1 MAQVLEKDP
10 ATYSKERD
18 GFIRDLQHFHDTRGT
33 PFKKLPTISGRE
45 VDLYLLY
52 TLVTAQGGWLKVN
65 SKNAWP
71 DLLQHFHLP
80 SKCVNGSIAL
90 KQVYLRYLDR
100 WEKVHFL
107 GEEGD
112 RGSDDDEEG
121 RHKRCSARALHMVPL
136 TYNYNQHVVNEAN
149 REFNHLSTNL
159 FKPTDYDRLALSLI
173 SPLPNEQ
180 DFAINVCTLLSNDG
194 KHTLKVEKNPRL
206 LDYLLAHAG
215 VFNHVSTRKLFLY
228 NYNVVRKHPIHNFWD
243 EVLDSKD
250 ILELIQSP
258 DEVEKKESPGSP
270 KKPNDP
276 PTTTTQVLE
285 NCQVETPMEVDVN
298 RNEHVISVDESDGEL
313 FNLDDSSNRKKSS
326 RKITIDPLDRDLFCL
341 ERTLGTQDY
350 VGQRVLQ
357 IATILRN
364 LSFIEDNVPILAK
377 NRTFVRFIL
386 LCCCSKWNYLK
397 NLGLDMLGNIAGEFE
412 VRELNQD
419 KLATAL
425 LTIITRGLDS
435 QDRLWCLSSLE
446 MLNKLSQNEKN
457 EDVMLRCL
465 ETSVYEKVCSFL
477 TIHDVMLLIYTLEC
491 LYSLSSLGER
501 SCNLIVM
508 NHGVVDTLVSLVTVE
523 GKSYG
528 PKACIGM
535 KLVETVSGVVPMAA
549 SSVSNS
555 NSTTNTS
562 VVQTPSSISTSVSS
576 TTMLTPKPISTF
588 NTIQKVGSGSTVM
601 KSMPMPM
608 PPKNMTQNTPVRTIQ
623 MAPQRLAT
631 TLPSP
636 PIATAVPVS
645 VPNSTQSGNQNSQSL
660 TPQQLIQ
667 QQHAHQQAIHENE
680 QFALA
685 WLRATYE
692 PCNNSK
698 VNSQELYKHYINSCT
713 KIGRQGVISPLH
725 FPRCVRSVFG
735 GTVGPNPMKLSNPK
749 DPQFY
754 DGIKVRDHPLIINV
768 PPSSPIPSPQPTA
781 TPKTTRRKPKPK
793 DTSKIPPTVSNTPCS
808 SSISLT
814 QSQVN
819 SSQGI
824 ATALT
829 PKDNSISPPAP
840 QPPQLSPA
848 LQAEAPEGGASPA
861 SPILKAQL
869 SAPPK
874 QRETSAASLSSALI
888 KTDPKNQALAH
899 PHLSQALLGNSSTS
913 TTTFTTTTLIT
924 NKDGS
929 QQQIISNQQ
938 GANTSLIKSLLAN
951 KVAERQQR
959 LLAQQGQTFSNK
971 TPIKTEQQANV
982 RLNGARQLF
991 GDEEVGDPSVSSTT
1005 PFANTTKG
1013 KKEPPQPPP
1022 PPLAPLTAT
1031 AQLRMVRPPVKVDN
1045 EDSDSIGNNS
1055 LASSI
1060 VGVGGISST
1069 EDGDN
1074 SLTSFEGLL
1083 NGVPNIDN
1091 PLNEDSNS
1099 KDSTGEITRSK
1110 PLRLAD
1116 LLEKKIEKT
1125 PPVIVNGSLGKD
1137 LKITAK
1143 GLELVENHIEKA
1155 LIRDKNIQMV
1165 KTDPEI
1171 KQEIQ
1176 TGIKRPATE
1185 DISKVEVKK
1194 PCLENING
1202 NAPSPNP
1209 DSLDTKQDEPDEEES
1224 RGSARVSDAA
1234 AKLFADIAAD
1244 ILEDEDEE
1252 QLLQEAQQ
1260 PAQPPTVS
1268 VDTSIGTT
1276 PSVGQLVMDNGT
1288 GQMLI
1293 TTQPR
1298 QIIMSQSNPS
1308 MKTASVPQPQQTVI
1322 VQNSAQQRAPVMLQ
1336 QTNSGQI
1343 LLSQGLQGQVQ
1354 FVTSGQG
1361 GQQYVLQTGGTP
1373 GTYMVAQPQTAMV
1386 HGQPQTVLVAQTAQQ
1401 HATGAKTI
1409 IILQQQP
1416 SSANSSHHQKVMVTP
1431 QGQQVVVTQVPRPV
1445 IHTSVSNI
1453 VQTSTVIKSNPASII
1468 TTSTTTSTANSNVTV
1483 SQTVKQEDSKPKIF
1497 KGKTVKDTT
1506 HLFICEWIDCTVT
1519 TNFKSANEVYLHACE
1534 AHCPQNN
1541 VEEVICQ
1548 WDRCDNLKRKK
1559 FSLMT
1564 HLHDKHCNLEA
1575 MKQSLVKRKTQP
1587 NSGKPEPV
1595 APPVST
1601 SPHPGYAPD
1610 AALHAIK
1617 RHALEFVNP
1626 KELQQKQTKQNTL
1639 NSVTVI
1645 AAPKV
1650 VPPSTDQ
1657 DDNEGPVTKSIRLT
1671 ASLILRNLVIYSGN
1685 CRRYLKHY
1693 ESHLAN
1699 VALSNV
1705 ESSRTIAQ
1713 ILYDMNEGSNHR

>member
-71 DLLQHFHLP
+71 DLLQHFNLP

-90 KQVYLRYLDR
+90 KQIYLRYLDR

-258 DEVEKKESPGSP
+258 DAVEKKDAS
-270 KKPNDP
+270 KKQDDAPCTAATRVP
-276 PTTTTQVLE
+276 E
-285 NCQVETPMEVDVN
+285 NCRIETPMEVDVN
-298 RNEHVISVDESDGEL
+298 RNENVITVDGSDDGEL
-313 FNLDDSSNRKKSS
+313 FNLDDKSDRRKSS
-326 RKITIDPLDRDLFCL
+326 GKIRIEPSDRDLFCL

-397 NLGLDMLGNIAGEFE
+397 NLGLDMLGNIAGEFV

-465 ETSVYEKVCSFL
+465 ETAVYEKVCSFL

-535 KLVETVSGVVPMAA
+535 KLVETVSGVVPMSAT
-549 SSVSNS
+549 SVSTS
-555 NSTTNTS
+555 NSAATTS
-562 VVQTPSSISTSVSS
+562 VVQTPTPISTPVST
-576 TTMLTPKPISTF
+576 TTMLTPKPITTL
-588 NTIQKVGSGSTVM
+588 NAMQKVISSSPAT
-601 KSMPMPM
+601 KSMPVPM
-608 PPKNMTQNTPVRTIQ
+608 PPKNMQQSTPVRTIQ
-623 MAPQRLAT
+623 MAPQRLVTAS
-631 TLPSP
+631 PSP
-636 PIATAVPVS
+636 PTATAVPVS
-645 VPNSTQSGNQNSQSL
+645 IPNSTSSVNQNSQPL

-698 VNSQELYKHYINSCT
+698 INSQELYKHYINSCT
-713 KIGRQGVISPLH
+713 NIGRQGVISPLH

-735 GTVGPNPMKLSNPK
+735 GTVGPNPMKPSNPK

-754 DGIKVRDHPLIINV
+754 DGIK
-768 PPSSPIPSPQPTA
+768 
-781 TPKTTRRKPKPK
+781 
-793 DTSKIPPTVSNTPCS
+793 
-808 SSISLT
+808 
-814 QSQVN
+814 
-819 SSQGI
+819 
-824 ATALT
+824 
-829 PKDNSISPPAP
+829 
-840 QPPQLSPA
+840 
-848 LQAEAPEGGASPA
+848 
-861 SPILKAQL
+861 
-869 SAPPK
+869 
-874 QRETSAASLSSALI
+874 
-888 KTDPKNQALAH
+888 ALAH
-899 PHLSQALLGNSSTS
+899 PHLSQALLGNTSTS

-951 KVAERQQR
+951 KVNECMTAVSMRTAECQKVVQVAERQQR
-959 LLAQQGQTFSNK
+959 LLAQQGQTFVNK
-971 TPIKTEQQANV
+971 TPVKAEQQQPNV
-982 RLNGARQLF
+982 KLNGARQLF

-1099 KDSTGEITRSK
+1099 KDSTVEITRGK

-1125 PPVIVNGSLGKD
+1125 PPVIINGSLGKD

-1155 LIRDKNIQMV
+1155 LLRDKNTIIT
-1165 KTDPEI
+1165 KTDPDV
-1171 KQEIQ
+1171 KHEIQ
-1176 TGIKRPATE
+1176 SGTKRPATD
-1185 DISKVEVKK
+1185 DISKVEAKK
-1194 PCLENING
+1194 PCIENVNG

-1209 DSLDTKQDEPDEEES
+1209 DSMDAKQEEADEDEQ

-1252 QLLQEAQQ
+1252 QLMQEAQQ
-1260 PAQPPTVS
+1260 PAPAPIP
-1268 VDTSIGTT
+1268 VDNSIGSN

-1298 QIIMSQSNPS
+1298 QIIVSQQNAS
-1308 MKTASVPQPQQTVI
+1308 MKQAAVAQPQQTVI
-1322 VQNSAQQRAPVMLQ
+1322 VQNSSQQRTPMMLQ

-1354 FVTSGQG
+1354 FVTSGQP

-1386 HGQPQTVLVAQTAQQ
+1386 HGQPQTVLVAQTTQQ

-1416 SSANSSHHQKVMVTP
+1416 ASANASHHQKVMVTP

-1468 TTSTTTSTANSNVTV
+1468 TTSTTSSPANSNVV
-1483 SQTVKQEDSKPKIF
+1483 ASQTTAQVKQEDLKSKIV
-1497 KGKTVKDTT
+1497 KGRTAKDTT
-1506 HLFICEWIDCTVT
+1506 QLFICEWIDCSVT
-1519 TNFKSANEVYLHACE
+1519 TKFKSANEVYLHACE

-1541 VEEVICQ
+1541 VEEVVCQ
-1548 WDRCDNLKRKK
+1548 WDRCDNLRRKK

-1575 MKQSLVKRKTQP
+1575 MKQSLLKRKTQP
-1587 NSGKPEPV
+1587 TVGKPEPA

-1639 NSVTVI
+1639 SSVTVI